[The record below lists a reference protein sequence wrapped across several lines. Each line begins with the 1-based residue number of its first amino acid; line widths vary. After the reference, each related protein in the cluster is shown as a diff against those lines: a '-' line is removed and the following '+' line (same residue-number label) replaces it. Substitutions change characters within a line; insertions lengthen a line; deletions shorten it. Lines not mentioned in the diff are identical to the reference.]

1 MENNYFDNSGW
12 LLERLGRFTASEIS
26 NLFVSGRRDMTA
38 EELEEEKKN
47 KGKRTTVDTLFGGT
61 AITYIRTKAAE
72 ILTQEVKEDVNF
84 KQAEWGKNHEAEA
97 WMRFE
102 KETGLSGEYY
112 GAANPKFFPVGDF
125 LGYSPD
131 WLSEKYVAD
140 IKCPYNSSE
149 HLKNMMLQSTEDLAK
164 ERWEYYCQL
173 QFSMLHSSSKC
184 AYFVSYDP
192 RFVYDWMQ
200 IKILTIYP
208 DQAWIQEYNKRIE
221 PAIDELKLMVKKFT
235 TQGLIASYDPETKST
250 IIESL

>member
-1 MENNYFDNSGW
+1 MENNYFDQSGW
-12 LLERLGRFTASEIS
+12 LMERLGRYTASEIHK
-26 NLFVSGRRDMTA
+26 LFVSG
-38 EELEEEKKN
+38 KK
-47 KGKRTTVDTLFGGT
+47 KDELFGQG

-72 ILTQEVKEDVNF
+72 ILTQEVKDDQDF

-149 HLKNMMLQSTEDLAK
+149 HLKNLMLQSSADLEK

-173 QFSMLHSSSKC
+173 QFSILHSGSKC

-200 IKILTIYP
+200 IKILKIYP
-208 DQAWIQEYNKRIE
+208 DQAWIDEYNKRIE
-221 PAIDELKLMVKKFT
+221 PAIEELKSMVKQFT
-235 TQGLIASYDPETKST
+235 SPVICEYDKEAKA
-250 IIESL
+250 IIIS